1 MYMEELLKNLIKINS
16 LIKAIKAKSLGNP
29 PLPTIPG
36 LKKPTPPSMTPNIP
50 NKMPGVAPEAKKDPK
65 KIAQQIKDG
74 SMSTKTQKIMLKTA
88 KNGQWT
94 LESDPKSDI

>member
-1 MYMEELLKNLIKINS
+1 MEELLKNLTKINS

-29 PLPTIPG
+29 SLPTIPA
-36 LKKPTPPSMTPNIP
+36 LKKPTPPSITPKIP
-50 NKMPGVAPEAKKDPK
+50 NKMPGITPETKKDPK
-65 KIAQQIKDG
+65 KVAQQIKDG